1 MRSMRFALKA
11 AQAEPL
17 FVSALFINSGDVYW
31 TTRADD
37 ACSYSSLERAR
48 DAADLSGRQLEIIPV
63 LY

>member
-1 MRSMRFALKA
+1 MRFALKA

-17 FVSALFINSGDVYW
+17 FVSALYMGSGDVYW
-31 TTRADD
+31 TNREDD

-48 DAADLSGRQLEIIPV
+48 SAADLSGKQLEIIPV

>member
-1 MRSMRFALKA
+1 MRFALKA

-17 FVSALFINSGDVYW
+17 FVSALYANSGDTYW
-31 TTRADD
+31 TSSADD

-48 DAADLSGRQLEIIPV
+48 IAAALSDKQLEIIPV

>member
-1 MRSMRFALKA
+1 MRFALKA

-17 FVSALFINSGDVYW
+17 FVSALYAGSGDIFW
-31 TTRADD
+31 TERADD

-48 DAADLSGRQLEIIPV
+48 SAADLSGKQLEIIPV

>member
-1 MRSMRFALKA
+1 MRFALKA
-11 AQAEPL
+11 AQTEPM
-17 FVSALFINSGDVYW
+17 FVSALYAGSGDVYW

-48 DAADLSGRQLEIIPV
+48 SAADLSGRELEIIPV

>member
-1 MRSMRFALKA
+1 MRFALKA

-17 FVSALFINSGDVYW
+17 FVAALYANSGDTYW
-31 TTRADD
+31 TSSADD

-48 DAADLSGRQLEIIPV
+48 IAAALSDKQLEIIPV